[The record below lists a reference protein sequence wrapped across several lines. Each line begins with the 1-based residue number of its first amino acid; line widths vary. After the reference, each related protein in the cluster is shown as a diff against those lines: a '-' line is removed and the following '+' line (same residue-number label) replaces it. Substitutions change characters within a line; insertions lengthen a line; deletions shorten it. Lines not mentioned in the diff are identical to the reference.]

1 LKNSIIQPVSQEQA
15 KVKKAIMISPKA
27 VEILDTKAGLMG
39 LNRSEVIEVLA
50 HGLIGPPA
58 KLDFSSEELKLI
70 AKVVQLKL
78 AFLEDELVGR
88 GVFEDQELKG
98 KDLSAL
104 SRQVDILHAAL
115 EKVVT

>member
-1 LKNSIIQPVSQEQA
+1 
-15 KVKKAIMISPKA
+15 MISPKA